1 MSRNPIRRQVA
12 VVGVGTTPYTRSG
25 GTKSRPHLAA
35 EACIAA
41 VRDAGLRPADI
52 NGLVGNTLQASPQ
65 NVQEG
70 LGIPALTWWAGAL
83 LPFSLSFT
91 EAANAVFSGA
101 CNTAIAYQGQ
111 RRTSSTSRTAGAGD
125 ALHGLPDTG
134 KQVDHH
140 LHEQYFIPYGNRHTT
155 YAGFMRRYMHEH
167 GAQREDFGRIAINSR
182 TNAMRNEHATLREP
196 LTMDDYLA
204 GRMVRDPMC
213 VYDMDYAV
221 DGGDALVLTT
231 AERARDLV
239 ENPVYIEAISFGQ
252 QVHNELDTYANI
264 ETVGQTIAA
273 PSLFAKTD
281 LGVHDIDVAELY
293 DGFSII
299 TMKWL
304 ESLGFCEAGQGPAF
318 VKDSWDPSENRLKL
332 AGRVPL
338 NTHGGSLSEG
348 ATQGGGHLREAVVQL
363 QHRAGDRQVPGAS
376 VAVVTIGG
384 LFFNSTC
391 LLLTREPA

>member
-1 MSRNPIRRQVA
+1 MVA
-12 VVGVGTTPYTRSG
+12 FELNGDARAYPLQILIWHEIVDDVVGSTPVVITFC
-25 GTKSRPHLAA
+25 PL
-35 EACIAA
+35 
-41 VRDAGLRPADI
+41 
-52 NGLVGNTLQASPQ
+52 
-65 NVQEG
+65 
-70 LGIPALTWWAGAL
+70 
-83 LPFSLSFT
+83 
-91 EAANAVFSGA
+91 

-239 ENPVYIEAISFGQ
+239 ENPSYSSATSMSCTPRSVLAKSDGAAI
-252 QVHNELDTYANI
+252 VWP
-264 ETVGQTIAA
+264 TV
-273 PSLFAKTD
+273 SMFA
-281 LGVHDIDVAELY
+281 
-293 DGFSII
+293 
-299 TMKWL
+299 
-304 ESLGFCEAGQGPAF
+304 
-318 VKDSWDPSENRLKL
+318 
-332 AGRVPL
+332 
-338 NTHGGSLSEG
+338 
-348 ATQGGGHLREAVVQL
+348 
-363 QHRAGDRQVPGAS
+363 
-376 VAVVTIGG
+376 
-384 LFFNSTC
+384 
-391 LLLTREPA
+391 